1 MNTVSVSSI
10 VPLRSAG
17 SKAVFIL
24 LGPPGCGK
32 GTQAARLTAV
42 LGIPAISTG
51 DMIRAEI
58 AAGTELGKAV
68 QGITITG
75 GLIGDDVINR
85 LVESRLGKPDCS
97 NGFLLDG
104 YPRSTVQAEFLS
116 ELLPR
121 LGFPEPQVLHI
132 DVPLESLVARTCMR
146 RYCPDC
152 GTIYNLGSKPP
163 VCSGVCDEDGVE
175 LLQRADD
182 CEDVVRR
189 RLVAYE
195 QTTAPL
201 LTFYAGI
208 QYHRV
213 TGNQSPELVFQ
224 QIMHTIS
231 TL

>member
-1 MNTVSVSSI
+1 MNPVSVSSI
-10 VPLRSAG
+10 TPLRPAG
-17 SKAVFIL
+17 KKAVFIL

-58 AAGTELGKAV
+58 AAGTDLGKAV

-75 GLIGDDVINR
+75 GLIGDDIINR
-85 LVESRLGKPDCS
+85 LVESRLAKPDCV

-104 YPRSTVQAEFLS
+104 YPRSTVQAQFLG

-121 LGFPEPQVLHI
+121 IGFPTPEVVHI
-132 DVPLESLVARTCMR
+132 DVPLETLVARTCMR

-163 VCSGVCDEDGVE
+163 KCAGVCDEEGVE
-175 LLQRADD
+175 LMQRADD

-195 QTTAPL
+195 QTTSPL
-201 LTFYAGI
+201 LTFYAGP

-213 TGNQSPELVFQ
+213 TGNQAPESVFQ
-224 QIMHTIS
+224 QIMHAIS
-231 TL
+231 TP